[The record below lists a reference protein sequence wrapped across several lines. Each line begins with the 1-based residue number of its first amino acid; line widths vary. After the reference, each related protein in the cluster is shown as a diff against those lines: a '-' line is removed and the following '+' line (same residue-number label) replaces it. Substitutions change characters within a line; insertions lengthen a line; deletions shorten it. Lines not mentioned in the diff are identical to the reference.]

1 MTLAE
6 IIAIHAVY
14 IGQNI
19 IRLDPL
25 TQITNPL
32 PENWQIMPAKSV
44 LLANT
49 RDEEKNTAASSFAM
63 HAQTIGNGIMQ
74 YDP

>member
-1 MTLAE
+1 MTQAE

-19 IRLDPL
+19 THLDPS
-25 TQITNPL
+25 TQITNQL
-32 PENWQIMPAKSV
+32 PENWQIMPVKYV
-44 LLANT
+44 LLANM
-49 RDEEKNTAASSFAM
+49 RDEEKNTAALSFVM